1 MVYLLNLLTIRIGF
15 FQCPLDNAKVRQ
27 SFSNSVIH
35 LSLPNLEDNIMYW
48 LNLFG
53 SCQRNQ
59 DNHKHNP
66 QTEAQ
71 FQSKGCPLI
80 NSITLSIAQVFP

>member
-15 FQCPLDNAKVRQ
+15 FQCPLDITKVRQ

-35 LSLPNLEDNIMYW
+35 LSLPNLEDNIIYW

-53 SCQRNQ
+53 SCQRN
-59 DNHKHNP
+59 
-66 QTEAQ
+66 
-71 FQSKGCPLI
+71 
-80 NSITLSIAQVFP
+80 

>member
-1 MVYLLNLLTIRIGF
+1 
-15 FQCPLDNAKVRQ
+15 
-27 SFSNSVIH
+27 
-35 LSLPNLEDNIMYW
+35 MYW

-71 FQSKGCPLI
+71 FQSKGCPLM

>member
-35 LSLPNLEDNIMYW
+35 LSLPNLEDNIIYW

-53 SCQRNQ
+53 SC
-59 DNHKHNP
+59 
-66 QTEAQ
+66 
-71 FQSKGCPLI
+71 
-80 NSITLSIAQVFP
+80 